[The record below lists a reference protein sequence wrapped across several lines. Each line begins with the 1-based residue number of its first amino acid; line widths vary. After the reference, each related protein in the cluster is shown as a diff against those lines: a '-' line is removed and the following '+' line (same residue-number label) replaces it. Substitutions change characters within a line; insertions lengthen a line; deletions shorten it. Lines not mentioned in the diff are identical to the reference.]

1 MIIFRLALIGGLLVY
16 VIWLSGCE
24 ETGCVAEGTL
34 IATPDGVSLVET
46 LKIGDFVLSVDPKN
60 GRAYPARIIGIRSTE
75 QRCFPLTAGNGN
87 TLWLTA
93 EHPVYEPSSGHYR
106 EAREWQQGGAAHVL
120 TVEGDGHTIQSATA
134 SNLESKRVR
143 VFDLTV
149 DSPHRNFI
157 ANGILVHNKAIQPII
172 PDIPGNYMGWVI
184 ATQQNDTS
192 NVIIWDS
199 LPIQATFLSDDFGRS
214 GEYSISPCNS
224 ALDSIPP
231 EVCFWDGGEW
241 FINGEGISLIPLDTP
256 IIFDTVQCIQSIVP
270 ISLIG
275 FDTVFFFVRT
285 ARDTLSLLQPI
296 PKHNLKFEFRLIFR
310 PEI

>member
-1 MIIFRLALIGGLLVY
+1 MIIKSLTLLGGMLVIC
-16 VIWLSGCE
+16 VWLSGCD
-24 ETGCVAEGTL
+24 ETNCVAEGTL
-34 IATPDGVSLVET
+34 IATPDGIEFIET
-46 LKIGDFVLSVDPKN
+46 LKIGDLVLSVDPKN
-60 GRAYPARIIGIRSTE
+60 GRASPASIIGIRSTE
-75 QRCFPLTAGNGN
+75 QRCFQLTVGNGN

-93 EHPVYEPSSGHYR
+93 EHPVYDPSSGHYR
-106 EAREWQQGGAAHVL
+106 KAREWQQGGAAHVL

-134 SNLESKRVR
+134 SNLESKHVR

-172 PDIPGNYMGWVI
+172 PDIPGNYTGWVI
-184 ATQQNDTS
+184 ATQQSDTS
-192 NVIIWDS
+192 NFIATDS
-199 LPIQATFLSDDFGRS
+199 LPIQATFLSDNFGRS
-214 GEYSISPCNS
+214 GEYSFSPYSS

-241 FINGEGISLIPLDTP
+241 FIDGEGISLIPLDTP
-256 IIFDTVQCIQSIVP
+256 IILDTVQCIQSIVP

-275 FDTVFFFVRT
+275 FDTVFFFVRP
-285 ARDTLSLLQPI
+285 ARDTLSLLQLL
-296 PKHNLKFEFRLIFR
+296 PKHNLKFEFRLIYQ